1 MEEEGEKGRRS
12 RGGEVGEEEEGKEE
26 EEDKMKKIA
35 IHLFAIVLKLSE
47 PQVTCHWSI
56 IAALRKL
63 NKDDI

>member
-1 MEEEGEKGRRS
+1 MEEEGRRS
-12 RGGEVGEEEEGKEE
+12 RGRKEGEEEEGKEE

-47 PQVTCHWSI
+47 PRVTCHWSI